1 MTKRNS
7 TALTIEEP
15 AHDSNEML
23 DSQIEQ
29 QIRHRAFEIYE
40 QRGKADGLAEQ
51 DWLQAEAE
59 VLNSNVLKAA
69 A

>member
-29 QIRHRAFEIYE
+29 QIRQRAFELYE
-40 QRGKADGLAEQ
+40 QRGQIDGLAEQ

-59 VLNSNVLKAA
+59 ILGASSMKAA